1 MGEEQRE
8 VYKEE
13 KISKSES
20 PYLQEDLDQALSES
34 STKLMDEY
42 NNEVLAAKLRDAELS
57 QPVDLMGTRSS
68 NGGASGSGQA
78 VSAGPQSSGAH
89 RQKWALRA
97 GAQLSDADLEDHA
110 RKVENLLEDIWS
122 AERKKWRSANEKDVG
137 VESQSTSPF
146 QSLMVRL
153 IEMARLKPLMLVEQR
168 RMHSNIARFPNK
180 QFYEGKLQNYWEH
193 PDTDTCLES
202 GVLNQKPDLD
212 PPQWDY
218 GKFLCWKYKVRPSEV
233 PGEKRSILIVHCA
246 NGLEAQVGQSKM
258 NDYERDLLIELL
270 IEFFNERSNRKLKVG
285 VVTPYKTQK
294 MKLEDAVR
302 EKQGQIKGEVSVD
315 TIDGCQGMERD
326 VIFVSTVRCNGQG
339 RVGFLA
345 DARRMNVMITRAR
358 RQIVF
363 VTNLITISQCAE
375 LEKRNRA
382 KSDNKQQSTPRSFT
396 TGEVAWQKWARE
408 YVDTA
413 LLLEEED
420 KIKIKRAYD
429 EYWKVS
435 ESPESPP

>member
-1 MGEEQRE
+1 MG
-8 VYKEE
+8 
-13 KISKSES
+13 
-20 PYLQEDLDQALSES
+20 
-34 STKLMDEY
+34 
-42 NNEVLAAKLRDAELS
+42 
-57 QPVDLMGTRSS
+57 
-68 NGGASGSGQA
+68 
-78 VSAGPQSSGAH
+78 
-89 RQKWALRA
+89 
-97 GAQLSDADLEDHA
+97 
-110 RKVENLLEDIWS
+110 
-122 AERKKWRSANEKDVG
+122 
-137 VESQSTSPF
+137 
-146 QSLMVRL
+146 
-153 IEMARLKPLMLVEQR
+153 
-168 RMHSNIARFPNK
+168 
-180 QFYEGKLQNYWEH
+180 
-193 PDTDTCLES
+193 LES

-218 GKFLCWKYKVRPSEV
+218 GKFLCRKYKVRPSEV

-246 NGLEAQVGQSKM
+246 NGIEAQVGQSKM
-258 NDYERDLLIELL
+258 NDYERELL

-339 RVGFLA
+339 KVGFLA

-382 KSDNKQQSTPRSFT
+382 KSDKQQNRTPRSFT

-429 EYWKVS
+429 
-435 ESPESPP
+435 